1 MNIVV
6 YVAGIQLLRELLAL
20 SQRASS
26 YIVQDGDTAKCCS
39 YYCTKPAL
47 AEQAYNSTQQLL
59 LKELLL
65 LA

>member
-26 YIVQDGDTAKCCS
+26 YIDQDGDTAKWCN
-39 YYCTKPAL
+39 YCRTQPAL
-47 AEQAYNSTQQLL
+47 AEQA
-59 LKELLL
+59 
-65 LA
+65 